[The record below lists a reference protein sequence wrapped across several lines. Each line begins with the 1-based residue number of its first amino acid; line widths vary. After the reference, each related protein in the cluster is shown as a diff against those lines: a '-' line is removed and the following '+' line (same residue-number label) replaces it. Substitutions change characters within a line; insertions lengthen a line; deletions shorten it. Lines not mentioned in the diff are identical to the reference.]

1 MAKDQHEVTATFR
14 GEKFTCPSPDDWPAS
29 VQYSLEQSLVITA
42 IKGLLGDEQFKT
54 FMEMK
59 PEPTLREAGQLLE
72 SITSAAGADLGKSGA
87 PSATAESTDQN

>member
-1 MAKDQHEVTATFR
+1 MATEPAEVTATFR
-14 GEKFTCPSPDDWPAS
+14 TEKFTCPSPDDWPAS

-42 IKGLLGDEQFKT
+42 ITGLLGDEQFKT